1 MQDKEGGM
9 ITTILDGN
17 WELTAVSP
25 MKSSGIAQ
33 DSTWE
38 MKVPGSLHDTLLDN
52 KLIEEPY
59 DGDEIERTKWIGEST
74 WKVGRT
80 FNIDAE
86 GEMAFLKCGGL
97 SACTVVINGKEAART
112 TEDAPLLCDITPFI
126 HNGENKIEI
135 IFPGILGMGTGSQF
149 PDIWRSIRLLTDPSL
164 IIAGMEADPLLID
177 EKWKLV
183 ITVSAIAGKTTETEY
198 LVAINGK
205 ESKGTIR
212 IPEGSGEY
220 TIEVDPGDVSQ
231 WWPSG
236 YGNQPIYPVSV
247 SIGGYSS
254 SRDVAFR
261 TAAMTSEG
269 LFVNDRKIFLKAVG
283 YDRENIIASRTDK
296 TYLEKLMKSVADA
309 NMNAIIMKRYAGRT
323 LRDAAKHNGILV
335 INKDDLVPGY
345 GTISAPSFPSEI
357 TLERIWNDGER
368 NISSPAAD
376 LHGEGAGRILSEI
389 ASSFLFP
396 EKEKKL
402 VYLSGVKAAELASA
416 KAGEARIRGHR
427 GMVLSSLIDPW
438 PAISDAALEYGGKW
452 KLLQY
457 AARRFF
463 APLAPVILK
472 DNKTVSIYFVND
484 TLHTADAEF
493 SIKTRDFSGMK
504 RDAREYSITA
514 KAGEAVKVAEYSL
527 SRMDKDGTF
536 LYVKMSTKDF
546 LRERTVLL
554 DKPKYLRL
562 ENPEMVVS
570 TAQSGPH
577 LFAVKLKV
585 SKPAFC
591 VALDSRV
598 KGLFSDN
605 VISVR
610 PSAEKTIFFKPEE
623 DTTLEEFTKT
633 LKVMDLYSA
642 MH

>member
-1 MQDKEGGM
+1 M

-112 TEDAPLLCDITPFI
+112 TEAAPLLCDITPFI

-205 ESKGTIR
+205 EAKGTIC

-254 SRDVAFR
+254 TRDVAFR

-357 TLERIWNDGER
+357 TLERIWKDGER

-427 GMVLSSLIDPW
+427 GMVISSLIDPW

-457 AARRFF
+457 AARAFF
-463 APLAPVILK
+463 SPLSPLLIDEGKVIG
-472 DNKTVSIYFVND
+472 IYLIND
-484 TLHTADAEF
+484 TLQEQEAEL
-493 SIKTRDFSGMK
+493 SVKIRDFSGTK
-504 RDAREYSITA
+504 KETREYSV
-514 KAGEAVKVAEYSL
+514 KAGAGTVLKVAEYPVHRL
-527 SRMDKDGTF
+527 DREKHF
-536 LYVKMSTKDF
+536 LYVKLSTKDV
-546 LRERTVLL
+546 LRERTMLL
-554 DKPKYLRL
+554 DKPKNLAL
-562 ENPEMVVS
+562 ENP
-570 TAQSGPH
+570 
-577 LFAVKLKV
+577 KLKV
-585 SKPAFC
+585 SAMKNGPRAFSVKIMAEKPAFY
-591 VALDSRV
+591 VALSNV
-598 KGLFSDN
+598 ENGLFSDN
-605 VISVR
+605 MITVR
-610 PSAEKTIFFKPEE
+610 PSAEKTIFFKAEE
-623 DTTLEEFTKT
+623 DITLEAFEKG
-633 LKVMDLYSA
+633 LKVMDLYTA
-642 MH
+642 ML